1 MDSNSIDTKKE
12 ISFWL
17 ASLPMLAMGVFVG
30 VGNLWM
36 EIDLKFIL
44 LISTLV
50 AGIVAYAVG
59 VSVKEMIE
67 SIAKTVK
74 KAFPVILILI
84 AIGGI
89 VGTWMYSGTVPY
101 LIYYGLK
108 LLHPDYLLVTAF
120 LVTATV
126 STFTGTS
133 WGSAATAGV
142 AFMGIGISMGVPLP
156 MVAGA
161 VISGAVFGDKV
172 SPVSD
177 TTNICAMS
185 AEISVYDHIRGM
197 LPNVLI
203 SGGLAVISFLILG
216 FMNGGEAGENEGAL
230 RVMGA
235 LDGMYNFNPVMLIPP
250 IIVFA
255 GGYKGYNPIALMVS
269 SCIAAIIIGMAFNG
283 FSIQDSAKSMI
294 SGFNMEMTHFL
305 ASNSYWAQ
313 EAPMPVDV
321 LHIPPLKTPMNVM
334 NVLTTLLNR
343 GGFEGMMSGAVL
355 FCILAIAFG
364 AIMEVSGA
372 LNKLMYLLLK
382 GVKSAFS
389 LIVAAFVSGALL
401 NGVTG
406 NATFSILTVGQLF
419 RDSFR
424 ERGVSLPMLSRSMEN
439 SMTLFE
445 SLIPWHVTAIYMAAT
460 LEIDT
465 LSYAPYAFFNMAGIG
480 LFFILSYR
488 TVKKLKL

>member
-1 MDSNSIDTKKE
+1 MDSKSIDTKKE
-12 ISFWL
+12 ISLWL
-17 ASLPMLAMGVFVG
+17 ASIPMIAMGVFVG

-50 AGIVAYAVG
+50 AGIVAYVVG
-59 VSVKEMIE
+59 VSVKEMVE
-67 SIAKTVK
+67 SIASTVK

-120 LVTATV
+120 IVTATV

-185 AEISVYDHIRGM
+185 AEIPVYDHIRGM

-203 SGGLAVISFLILG
+203 SGGLAIIAFLILG
-216 FMNGGEAGENEGAL
+216 LMNGGEAGVNHGAL
-230 RVMGA
+230 KVMSA

-255 GGYKGYNPIALMVS
+255 GGYKGYNPIVLMIS
-269 SCIAAIIIGMAFNG
+269 SCIAAIIIGMALNG
-283 FSIQDSAKSMI
+283 FSIQDGAKSMI
-294 SGFNMEMTHFL
+294 SGFNMEMTDFSAIKNL
-305 ASNSYWAQ
+305 SAEVPQTTDAW
-313 EAPMPVDV
+313 
-321 LHIPPLKTPMNVM
+321 HIPPIKTPMNVM

-372 LNKLMYLLLK
+372 LNKLMHLLLK
-382 GVKSAFS
+382 GVKSSFR
-389 LIVAAFVSGALL
+389 LIVSAFVSGALL
-401 NGVTG
+401 NGITG
-406 NATFSILTVGQLF
+406 NAMFSILTVGQLF
-419 RDSFR
+419 RDSFK
-424 ERGVSLPMLSRSMEN
+424 ERDIPLPMLSRSMEN

>member
-1 MDSNSIDTKKE
+1 MDSNSVDNKKE
-12 ISFWL
+12 ISLWL
-17 ASLPMLAMGVFVG
+17 ASIPMLAMAIFVV

-44 LISTLV
+44 LLSTLV
-50 AGIVAYAVG
+50 AGIVAYMVG
-59 VSVKEMIE
+59 VSVKEMVD

-108 LLHPDYLLVTAF
+108 ILHPDYLLVTAF
-120 LVTATV
+120 IVTATV

-185 AEISVYDHIRGM
+185 AEIKVYDHIRGM

-203 SGGLAVISFLILG
+203 SGGFAIIAFLILG
-216 FMNGGEAGENEGAL
+216 LMNGGEPGVNIGAQN
-230 RVMGA
+230 VMDS
-235 LDGMYNFNPVMLIPP
+235 LEGMYSFNPVMLLPP

-255 GGYKGYNPIALMVS
+255 GGYKGYNPIVLMIS
-269 SCIAAIIIGMAFNG
+269 SCIVAIVIGMTLNG
-283 FSIQDSAKSMI
+283 FDVRDGAQSMI
-294 SGFNMEMTHFL
+294 SGFDMSMTNINAIVSSPNAYVEVGMLDVHPEE
-305 ASNSYWAQ
+305 AQ
-313 EAPMPVDV
+313 MDV
-321 LHIPPLKTPMNVM
+321 TK
-334 NVLTTLLNR
+334 VLTTLLNR

-372 LNKLMYLLLK
+372 LNKLMHLLLK

-389 LIVAAFVSGALL
+389 LIVSAFVSGALL
-401 NGVTG
+401 NGITG
-406 NATFSILTVGQLF
+406 NAMFSILTVGQLF
-419 RDSFR
+419 RESFK
-424 ERGVSLPMLSRSMEN
+424 ERDIPLPILSRSMEN

-460 LEIDT
+460 LDVDT

-480 LFFILSYR
+480 LFFVLSYR
-488 TVKKLKL
+488 TVRKLKL

>member
-1 MDSNSIDTKKE
+1 MNSSSIKNKKE
-12 ISFWL
+12 ISLWL
-17 ASLPMLAMGVFVG
+17 ASIPMLCMAIFVG

-36 EIDLKFIL
+36 GIDLKFIL

-50 AGIVAYAVG
+50 AGIVAYTVG
-59 VSVKEMIE
+59 VTVKDMIE
-67 SIAKTVK
+67 SIASTIK

-108 LLHPDYLLVTAF
+108 ILHPDYLLVTAF
-120 LVTATV
+120 IVTATV

-142 AFMGIGISMGVPLP
+142 AFIGIGISMGVPLP
-156 MVAGA
+156 MVAGS
-161 VISGAVFGDKV
+161 VVSGAVFGDKV

-185 AEISVYDHIRGM
+185 AEVKVYAHIRGM

-203 SGGLAVISFLILG
+203 SGFLAIVAFLILG
-216 FMNGGEAGENEGAL
+216 LINGGEASVNDEALNIINE
-230 RVMGA
+230 
-235 LDGMYNFNPVMLIPP
+235 LDSMYNFSPVMLLPP
-250 IIVFA
+250 AIVFI
-255 GGYKGYNPIALMVS
+255 GGYKGYNPIVLMTL
-269 SCIAAIIIGMAFNG
+269 SCIVAIVIGMFFNG
-283 FSIQDSAKSMI
+283 FDIRDGAQSMI
-294 SGFNMEMTHFL
+294 SGFEMNMTNF
-305 ASNSYWAQ
+305 AANNNST
-313 EAPMPVDV
+313 EAMVQVGILDTYIEEPEKVKNILP
-321 LHIPPLKTPMNVM
+321 
-334 NVLTTLLNR
+334 TLLNR

-355 FCILAIAFG
+355 FCILAVSFG

-372 LNKLMYLLLK
+372 LNKLMHLLLK

-389 LIVAAFVSGALL
+389 LIISAFVSGALL

-406 NATFSILTVGQLF
+406 NAMFSILTIGQLF
-419 RDSFR
+419 KDSFK
-424 ERGVSLPMLSRSMEN
+424 EHKVPLPILSRSMEN

-460 LEIDT
+460 LDVDT
-465 LSYAPYAFFNMAGIG
+465 LSYVPYAFFNMAGIV
-480 LFFILSYR
+480 LFFVLSYR
-488 TVKKLKL
+488 TVRKLKL